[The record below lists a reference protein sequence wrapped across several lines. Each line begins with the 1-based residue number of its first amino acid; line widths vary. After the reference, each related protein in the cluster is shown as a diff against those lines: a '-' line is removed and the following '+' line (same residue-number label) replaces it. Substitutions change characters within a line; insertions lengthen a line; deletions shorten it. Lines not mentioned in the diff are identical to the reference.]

1 MARIKMVTRT
11 IEATK
16 AEVKV
21 VSISSDEITT
31 ITTNVS
37 GLFTE
42 TTDPTLLKLIK
53 KQTETEDL
61 KVLMVIALTDAS
73 ELYGMTEAEFMAK
86 AKVLDKETRKVLETE
101 TISEPEAESEA
112 ETEAVAEPK
121 SEAKKSSKKKGAEA

>member
-37 GLFTE
+37 GIYTD
-42 TTDPTLLKLIK
+42 TSDPTLLKLIK

-61 KVLMVIALTDAS
+61 KVLKVIALTDAS

-101 TISEPEAESEA
+101 TSTESESEPET
-112 ETEAVAEPK
+112 ETEPEPK
-121 SEAKKSSKKKGAEA
+121 AEAKKSSKKKGAEA

>member
-21 VSISSDEITT
+21 VSISTDEITT

-37 GLFTE
+37 GVYTN
-42 TTDPTLLKLIK
+42 TSDPTLLKLIK

-61 KVLMVIALTDAS
+61 KVLKVIALTDAS

-101 TISEPEAESEA
+101 SETSTEPEA

-121 SEAKKSSKKKGAEA
+121 TEAKKSSKKKGAEA

>member
-21 VSISSDEITT
+21 VSISNDEITT

-37 GLFTE
+37 GIYTD
-42 TTDPTLLKLIK
+42 TADPTLLKLVK

-61 KVLMVIALTDAS
+61 KVLKVIALTDAS
-73 ELYGMTEAEFMAK
+73 ELYGMTEAEFMEK
-86 AKVLDKETRKVLETE
+86 AKVLDKETRKVLESE
-101 TISEPEAESEA
+101 AKEESEPE
-112 ETEAVAEPK
+112 TEAKEEPK
-121 SEAKKSSKKKGAEA
+121 AEAKKSSKKKGAGA

>member
-21 VSISSDEITT
+21 VSISNDEITT

-37 GLFTE
+37 GNFTD
-42 TTDPTLLKLIK
+42 TTDPNLLKLVK

-61 KVLMVIALTDAS
+61 KVLKVIALTDAS

-101 TISEPEAESEA
+101 TSTESESEPETEA
-112 ETEAVAEPK
+112 EPEPK
-121 SEAKKSSKKKGAEA
+121 AEAKKSSKKKGAEA

>member
-37 GLFTE
+37 GIYTD
-42 TTDPTLLKLIK
+42 TSDPTLLKLIK

-61 KVLMVIALTDAS
+61 KVLKVIALTDAS

-101 TISEPEAESEA
+101 TSTESESEPET
-112 ETEAVAEPK
+112 ETEAEPK
-121 SEAKKSSKKKGAEA
+121 AEAKKSSKKKGAEA

>member
-21 VSISSDEITT
+21 VSISNDEITT

-37 GLFTE
+37 GIF
-42 TTDPTLLKLIK
+42 TDPTDPSLLKLIK

-61 KVLMVIALTDAS
+61 KVLKVIALTDAS
-73 ELYGMTEAEFMAK
+73 ELYGMTE
-86 AKVLDKETRKVLETE
+86 D
-101 TISEPEAESEA
+101 
-112 ETEAVAEPK
+112 
-121 SEAKKSSKKKGAEA
+121 